1 MSVSMKLLCVLCSVV
16 ATVISDPE
24 AEPQF
29 VYFGRQYHAAPF
41 DYGPSLDAFQSRSRS
56 LPLPYR
62 RTSPYAAPAPAPGYK
77 SPLKYFPAVP
87 SKQTFNSRLSPFAS
101 TSKYNSKIAYVA
113 KPAPAAKTK
122 TVNVNKAIDFGRSFG
137 LNSLNSNS
145 ISGSSSGASDFIG
158 QTKSFAETV
167 VPTLKKL
174 AANPTS
180 AAIANAV
187 IRLA

>member
-56 LPLPYR
+56 LPFPYR
-62 RTSPYAAPAPAPGYK
+62 RTSPYAAPARGYK

-87 SKQTFNSRLSPFAS
+87 SKKTFNTRSSPFAS
-101 TSKYNSKIAYVA
+101 TSKYTSKIAYAA
-113 KPAPAAKTK
+113 KPAPVTKTK
-122 TVNVNKAIDFGRSFG
+122 KIVNVNKAIDFGRSFG

-167 VPTLKKL
+167 VPTLKKP

-187 IRLA
+187 IR

>member
-1 MSVSMKLLCVLCSVV
+1 MSVSKKLVWVLCSVV
-16 ATVISDPE
+16 STVISDQE
-24 AEPQF
+24 AKPQF
-29 VYFGRQYHAAPF
+29 VYFGRQYHSAPF
-41 DYGPSLDAFQSRSRS
+41 NYGPFFRSHS
-56 LPLPYR
+56 LPLPYS
-62 RTSPYAAPAPAPGYK
+62 RTSPYAAPATGYK
-77 SPLKYFPAVP
+77 LPLKYFPAVP
-87 SKQTFNSRLSPFAS
+87 TMQTYNSPFVS
-101 TSKYNSKIAYVA
+101 TSKYTSKIAYVA
-113 KPAPAAKTK
+113 KPAPDTKTK
-122 TVNVNKAIDFGRSFG
+122 TVNVNKAINFGRSFG

-187 IRLA
+187 IR

>member
-1 MSVSMKLLCVLCSVV
+1 M
-16 ATVISDPE
+16 
-24 AEPQF
+24 
-29 VYFGRQYHAAPF
+29 
-41 DYGPSLDAFQSRSRS
+41 
-56 LPLPYR
+56 
-62 RTSPYAAPAPAPGYK
+62 TS
-77 SPLKYFPAVP
+77 S
-87 SKQTFNSRLSPFAS
+87 SRLKSDAWDCPPPS
-101 TSKYNSKIAYVA
+101 TSKYKSKIAYAA
-113 KPAPAAKTK
+113 KPAPATKTK
-122 TVNVNKAIDFGRSFG
+122 KIVNVNKAIDFGRSFG

-187 IRLA
+187 IRLELCFIHK

>member
-1 MSVSMKLLCVLCSVV
+1 MSVSMKLLGVLCSVV
-16 ATVISDPE
+16 AMVISDPE

-41 DYGPSLDAFQSRSRS
+41 DYGPSLDTFQSRSRS

-62 RTSPYAAPAPAPGYK
+62 RTSPYVAPARGYK

-87 SKQTFNSRLSPFAS
+87 SKKTFNTRPSPFAS
-101 TSKYNSKIAYVA
+101 TSKYNSKISYVA
-113 KPAPAAKTK
+113 KPATAAKK

-187 IRLA
+187 IR

>member
-41 DYGPSLDAFQSRSRS
+41 DYGPSLDTFQSRSRS
-56 LPLPYR
+56 LPFPYR
-62 RTSPYAAPAPAPGYK
+62 RTSPYAAPARGYK

-87 SKQTFNSRLSPFAS
+87 SKQTYNTRPSPFAS
-101 TSKYNSKIAYVA
+101 TSKYTSKIAYAA
-113 KPAPAAKTK
+113 KPVPATKTK

-187 IRLA
+187 IR

>member
-1 MSVSMKLLCVLCSVV
+1 MKLLCVLCSVV

-56 LPLPYR
+56 LPFPYR
-62 RTSPYAAPAPAPGYK
+62 RTSPYAAPARGYK

-87 SKQTFNSRLSPFAS
+87 SKQTYNSRLSPFAS
-101 TSKYNSKIAYVA
+101 TSKYKSKIAYAA
-113 KPAPAAKTK
+113 KPVPATKTK

-145 ISGSSSGASDFIG
+145 ISGGSSRASDFIG

-187 IRLA
+187 IR

>member
-1 MSVSMKLLCVLCSVV
+1 MSVSKKLVWVLCSVV
-16 ATVISDPE
+16 STVISDQE
-24 AEPQF
+24 AKPQF
-29 VYFGRQYHAAPF
+29 VYFGRQYHSAPF
-41 DYGPSLDAFQSRSRS
+41 NYGPFFRSHS

-62 RTSPYAAPAPAPGYK
+62 RTSPYAAPATGY
-77 SPLKYFPAVP
+77 
-87 SKQTFNSRLSPFAS
+87 
-101 TSKYNSKIAYVA
+101 KIAYVA
-113 KPAPAAKTK
+113 KPAPDTKTK
-122 TVNVNKAIDFGRSFG
+122 TVNVNKAINFGRSFG

-187 IRLA
+187 IR